1 MISRISPGK
10 QATIPKKKAN
20 ASLEH
25 PLIRIPGAV
34 KITAINV
41 PILPVP
47 ATRANR
53 KNADSEHPPIPIPG
67 AARITATNAI
77 ILPAPAT
84 RVKTI
89 WMNRK
94 I

>member
-25 PLIRIPGAV
+25 PLIRIPGAAI
-34 KITAINV
+34 ITVTSATR
-41 PILPVP
+41 ILLLP

-53 KNADSEHPPIPIPG
+53 RNADSVLPLIRIPI
-67 AARITATNAI
+67 AAPLTAISAKAI
-77 ILPAPAT
+77 
-84 RVKTI
+84 
-89 WMNRK
+89 WNRQK
-94 I
+94 A

>member
-25 PLIRIPGAV
+25 PLIRTPGAAR
-34 KITAINV
+34 ITVTGAI
-41 PILPVP
+41 ILPAP
-47 ATRANR
+47 ATTAKQ
-53 KNADSEHPPIPIPG
+53 KNAGSAHPPIPIPG
-67 AARITATNAI
+67 AARITGTSVPT
-77 ILPAPAT
+77 LPAPAT

>member
-10 QATIPKKKAN
+10 QAN

-47 ATRANR
+47 ATTVNR
-53 KNADSEHPPIPIPG
+53 KNADSEHPPIPTPG
-67 AARITATNAI
+67 AARITGTSVPT
-77 ILPAPAT
+77 LPAPAT

>member
-1 MISRISPGK
+1 MSNSTNRVP
-10 QATIPKKKAN
+10 ATRAN
-20 ASLEH
+20 RRNADSVL
-25 PLIRIPGAV
+25 PLIRIPGAAI
-34 KITAINV
+34 ITVTSATR
-41 PILPVP
+41 ILLLP

-53 KNADSEHPPIPIPG
+53 KNAGSEHPPIPIPG
-67 AARITATNAI
+67 AARITGTSVPT
-77 ILPAPAT
+77 LPAPAT